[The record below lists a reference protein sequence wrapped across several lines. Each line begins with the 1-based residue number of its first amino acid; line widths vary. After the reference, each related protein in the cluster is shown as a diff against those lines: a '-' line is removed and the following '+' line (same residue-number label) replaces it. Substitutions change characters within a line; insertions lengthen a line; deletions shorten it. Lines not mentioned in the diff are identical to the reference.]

1 MSKFNKSAGKRRN
14 AVDCLSKPPYVER
27 VEIVE
32 QSEPWSSLGAEDG
45 DRVPSAPR
53 TKDAHNARI

>member
-1 MSKFNKSAGKRRN
+1 MPKFNKSAVKRRN
-14 AVDCLSKPPYVER
+14 VLDCLSEPEYVER
-27 VEIVE
+27 VETVK
-32 QSEPWSSLGAEDG
+32 QSGPWSSLGAEDG